1 MTGLEPARPAWK
13 AGVPP
18 TTLHMHADKRSAC
31 FLLSIQFFYRIAAEW
46 TGVVT
51 IHPVRIFSPSL
62 IHLSYLSM
70 AFSAIKKPH
79 QEISS
84 SLCGHLRFAIFR
96 F

>member
-1 MTGLEPARPAWK
+1 
-13 AGVPP
+13 
-18 TTLHMHADKRSAC
+18 
-31 FLLSIQFFYRIAAEW
+31 
-46 TGVVT
+46 
-51 IHPVRIFSPSL
+51 
-62 IHLSYLSM
+62 M